1 MLPLLFAH
9 VLPYLDLVIE
19 YWIILVTAVGPVPL
33 YDKIAAF
40 FFNYQIRHQIRRCVL
55 LGGRLLTDEPVGER
69 ADTRHVNPVDP
80 TFDAWVPPMVENV
93 TRLLPVSDRPG
104 LRDLVRLNPISA
116 GMVQERLDKTLLL
129 GDGISPDGGY
139 GSAPFLTV

>member
-1 MLPLLFAH
+1 MGQQQVHRHLAGGLSPVTAAVGHLDEMLPLLFAH

-40 FFNYQIRHQIRRCVL
+40 FFNYQIRHQIRRSVL

-69 ADTRHVNPVDP
+69 ADT
-80 TFDAWVPPMVENV
+80 
-93 TRLLPVSDRPG
+93 
-104 LRDLVRLNPISA
+104 
-116 GMVQERLDKTLLL
+116 
-129 GDGISPDGGY
+129 
-139 GSAPFLTV
+139 